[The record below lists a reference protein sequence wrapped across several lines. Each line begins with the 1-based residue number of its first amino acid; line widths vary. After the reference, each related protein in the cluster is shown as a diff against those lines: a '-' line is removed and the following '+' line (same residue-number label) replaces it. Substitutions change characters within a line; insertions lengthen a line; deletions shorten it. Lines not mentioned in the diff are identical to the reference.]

1 VKFRSFNEAKQFVQ
15 ILDVKNQYG
24 EREYCRSGK
33 KPEDIPAADQGKFYK
48 KMNGMEWNGIEGE
61 IGLVVGV
68 YHHKIGTIVRSFEGA
83 KNLYM
88 NLT

>member
-15 ILDVKNQYG
+15 ILVKNQYG

-48 KMNGMEWNGIEGE
+48 NEWNGIE
-61 IGLVVGV
+61 
-68 YHHKIGTIVRSFEGA
+68 
-83 KNLYM
+83 
-88 NLT
+88 